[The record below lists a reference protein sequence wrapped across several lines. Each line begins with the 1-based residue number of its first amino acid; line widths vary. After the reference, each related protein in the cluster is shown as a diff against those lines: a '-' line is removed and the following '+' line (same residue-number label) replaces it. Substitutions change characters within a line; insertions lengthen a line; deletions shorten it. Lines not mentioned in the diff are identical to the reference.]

1 MRHWQHENKLGA
13 MLKSP
18 SPDLETKPDNKPKPK
33 RRRRIRD
40 ARKLFAR
47 LRAALASGAASLPDI
62 ALLVAQELP
71 ADAVAIYV
79 ARAGEFLELAATYGL
94 NISAVGR
101 TRLRI
106 GEGIIGMVA
115 SSGDALNLPDAQNH
129 PRFAYRS
136 EIGEEPFA
144 SMLAM
149 PVKRAGR
156 ILGVIALQNRQPRLF
171 APVEV
176 ESVATVAMLLAEIL
190 SSAGATDLPEEGL
203 GDALPRRY
211 AGHVLSPGIARGPI
225 LPYGAAP
232 PIKQLLTDDPDAEL
246 ERLDKAVDKA
256 NKSLDGLISAS
267 LPGGSAPR
275 DVLEA
280 YRMVAQSA
288 GWLTRVREAINDGLT
303 AETAVDKISRDLRER
318 MRKIADPYLRE
329 RLADIEDMIGRLM
342 VALGGA
348 AAKPERADGM
358 LLLVRRLGPA
368 DLLDWHAR
376 GIAGI
381 AIEEASP
388 SGHAAILARALGLPA
403 LQVDRGAVEAAHQG
417 DEALLDAEGAT
428 LILRPE
434 PEVIQVYDR
443 ALAARSVR
451 AAELAKY
458 RDMPAVTLD
467 GTAISLMLNVGLA
480 LELDQLERTG
490 ADGIGLY
497 RTEIAAL
504 AAGGL
509 PDVAAQAAEYARVLD
524 RAKGRRV
531 QFRTLDLGADKLL
544 PGETNAGEENPAMGW
559 RSLRVGLD
567 RPAILRRQLRA
578 LLLGAQ
584 GRPLSIMFP
593 MVATVEEFRAA
604 RDLLDAEVARVRPA
618 PELLECGTMIE
629 VPSLLFQLPGLL
641 AEADFVSVGTNDLM
655 QFLFA
660 ADRGTP
666 ELADRYDTLSA
677 PVLELLER
685 LAAACNEAG
694 VPLSV
699 CGEAAG
705 RPLDALAFTAIGVTT
720 LSMSGNAIL
729 PVKAMLAAV
738 DLNNFRPVLR
748 ELRRAG
754 AAGGSIREPLTSWA
768 REHHLPV

>member
-1 MRHWQHENKLGA
+1 

-40 ARKLFAR
+40 ARKLFTR

-94 NISAVGR
+94 NVNAVGR

-106 GEGIIGMVA
+106 GEGIIGIVA

-129 PRFAYRS
+129 PRFAYKS

-190 SSAGATDLPEEGL
+190 SGAGATNLPEEGL
-203 GDALPRRY
+203 GDSLPRRY

-246 ERLDKAVDKA
+246 VRLNKAVDKA
-256 NKSLDGLISAS
+256 NKNLDGLISGS
-267 LPGGSAPR
+267 LPGGNASR

-288 GWLTRVREAINDGLT
+288 GWLSRVKEAINDGLT

-368 DLLDWHAR
+368 DLLDWHSR

-403 LQVDRGAVEAAHQG
+403 LQVDRGAVEAAHEG
-417 DEALLDAEGAT
+417 DEAILDAEGVT

-434 PEVIQVYDR
+434 PEVVQVYDR

-451 AAELAKY
+451 AAALATY
-458 RDMPAVTLD
+458 RDIPAITQD
-467 GTAISLMLNVGLA
+467 GTAVSLMLNVGLA

-604 RDLLDAEVARVRPA
+604 RDLLDAEAARVRPA
-618 PELLECGTMIE
+618 PEHLECGSMIE

-685 LAAACNEAG
+685 LAAACCEAG

-705 RPLDALAFTAIGVTT
+705 RPLDALAFAAIGVTT

-729 PVKAMLAAV
+729 PVKAMLAAA
-738 DLNNFRPVLR
+738 DLNSFRPILR
-748 ELRRAG
+748 ELRRTG

>member
-1 MRHWQHENKLGA
+1 
-13 MLKSP
+13 MLKTP
-18 SPDLETKPDNKPKPK
+18 ADEPKPK
-33 RRRRIRD
+33 RKRSRRIKD

-47 LRAALASGAASLPDI
+47 LRESLASGAASLPDI
-62 ALLVAQELP
+62 ASLVANELP

-79 ARAGEFLELAATYGL
+79 ARAGEFLELAATQGL
-94 NISAVGR
+94 NVSAVGR

-115 SSGDALNLPDAQNH
+115 SSGDFLNLPDAQNH
-129 PRFAYRS
+129 PRYAYRA
-136 EIGEEPFA
+136 ETGEDPFA

-156 ILGVIALQNRQPRLF
+156 ILGVIALLNRQPRLF
-171 APVEV
+171 APLEV
-176 ESVATVAMLLAEIL
+176 ESVATIAMLLAEIL
-190 SSAGATDLPEEGL
+190 VRAGATDLPEEGL
-203 GDALPRRY
+203 GDSLPRRY
-211 AGHVLSPGIARGPI
+211 AGHVLAGGIARGPI

-232 PIKQLLTDDPDAEL
+232 PIAQLLTDDPEFEL
-246 ERLDKAVDKA
+246 ERLDRAVETA
-256 NKSLDGLISAS
+256 NRSLDGLIAAS
-267 LPGGSAPR
+267 LPGGSASR

-280 YRMVAQSA
+280 YRMVAQSS
-288 GWLTRVREAINDGLT
+288 GWLSRVKAAINDGLT
-303 AETAVDKISRDLRER
+303 AETAVDRIARDLRER
-318 MRKIADPYLRE
+318 MRKITDPYLRE
-329 RLADIEDMIGRLM
+329 RLADIEDMIGRLLL
-342 VALGGA
+342 ALGGG
-348 AAKPERADGM
+348 AAKPERADGF

-381 AIEEASP
+381 AIEDASS

-403 LQVDRGAVEAAHQG
+403 LQVDRGAVEAAHAG
-417 DEALLDAEGAT
+417 DDALLDAEGGT

-451 AAELAKY
+451 AAALAKY
-458 RDMPAVTLD
+458 RDIPATTQD

-504 AAGGL
+504 AAGGI
-509 PDVAAQAAEYARVLD
+509 PDVAAQAAEYSRVLD
-524 RAKGRRV
+524 RAGGRRV
-531 QFRTLDLGADKLL
+531 QFRTLDLGADKML
-544 PGETNAGEENPAMGW
+544 PGENNNDEENPAMGW
-559 RSLRVGLD
+559 RSLRVALD

-584 GRPLSIMFP
+584 GRPLSVMFP

-604 RDLLDAEVARVRPA
+604 RDLLETEAARIRPA
-618 PELLECGTMIE
+618 PAQLEAGTMLEI
-629 VPSLLFQLPGLL
+629 PSLLFQLPCLL
-641 AEADFVSVGTNDLM
+641 AEADFISVGTNDLL

-677 PVLELLER
+677 PVLEMLER
-685 LAAACNEAG
+685 LVMACEEAG
-694 VPLSV
+694 VPLSI

-705 RPLDALAFTAIGVTT
+705 RPLDALAFAAVGVTT

-729 PVKAMLAAV
+729 PVKALLAAA
-738 DLNNFRPVLR
+738 DLTTLRSVLR

-754 AAGGSIREPLTSWA
+754 AAGGSIRDPLTGWA
-768 REHHLPV
+768 REHNLPV

>member
-1 MRHWQHENKLGA
+1 

>member
-1 MRHWQHENKLGA
+1 MMPRMPK
-13 MLKSP
+13 
-18 SPDLETKPDNKPKPK
+18 DLEPSVTTSGVTAPGAKPVRPK
-33 RRRRIRD
+33 REPRIRD
-40 ARKLFAR
+40 TRRLFAR
-47 LRAALASGAASLPDI
+47 LREALASGAASLPDI
-62 ALLVAQELP
+62 ASLVAKELP
-71 ADAVAIYV
+71 ADACAIYV
-79 ARAGEFLELAATYGL
+79 TRAGEILELAATYGL
-94 NISAVGR
+94 NINAVGR
-101 TRLRI
+101 VRLRL

-115 SSGDALNLPDAQNH
+115 ASGDAMNLPDAQNH
-129 PRFAYRS
+129 PGFAYRS
-136 EIGEEPFA
+136 EIGEERFA
-144 SMLAM
+144 SLFAM

-156 ILGVIALQNRQPRLF
+156 ILGVIAVQSEQPRLF
-171 APVEV
+171 GDMEV
-176 ESVATVAMLLAEIL
+176 ESIATVAMLLAEIL
-190 SSAGATDLPEEGL
+190 ARAGATNLPEQGFS
-203 GDALPRRY
+203 DTLPRRY
-211 AGHVLSPGIARGPI
+211 AGYVLSAGIARGTI
-225 LPYGAAP
+225 LTYGATAP
-232 PIKQLLTDDPDAEL
+232 IAQLLTDDPAAEL
-246 ERLDKAVDKA
+246 KRLDRAVDGA
-256 NKSLDGLISAS
+256 NKTLDGLIAAS
-267 LPGGSAPR
+267 LPGGNAPR
-275 DVLEA
+275 DVLDA

-288 GWLTRVREAINDGLT
+288 GWLGRVKDAIKDGLT
-303 AETAVDKISRDLRER
+303 AETAVDKIARELRER
-318 MRKIADPYLRE
+318 MRRITDPYLRE
-329 RLADIEDMIGRLM
+329 RLADIEDMIGRLL

-348 AAKPERADGM
+348 KAKPARADGAI
-358 LLLVRRLGPA
+358 LLVRRLGPA
-368 DLLDWHAR
+368 DLLDWHSR
-376 GIAGI
+376 GIAAV

-403 LQVDRGAVEAAHQG
+403 LQVDRGAVEAANEG

-434 PEVIQVYDR
+434 PDVVQVYDR
-443 ALAARSVR
+443 ALAARSER
-451 AAELAKY
+451 AVALLAY
-458 RDMPAVTLD
+458 RDRPAITKD
-467 GTAISLMLNVGLA
+467 GVNLKLMLNVGLTM
-480 LELDQLERTG
+480 ELDQLERTG

-504 AAGGL
+504 AAGGI
-509 PDVAAQAAEYARVLD
+509 PDVAAQAAEYGRVLD
-524 RAKGRRV
+524 RAKGRLV

-544 PGETNAGEENPAMGW
+544 PGETGQGEENPAMGW

-604 RDLLDAEVARVRPA
+604 RDLLEAEAARIRPA
-618 PELLECGTMIE
+618 PSSLMAGSMLE
-629 VPSLLFQLPGLL
+629 VPALLFQLPGLL

-685 LAAACNEAG
+685 LVIACEDAH

-705 RPLDALAFTAIGVTT
+705 RPLDALAFAAVGVTT

-729 PVKAMLAAV
+729 PVKALLAET
-738 DLNNFRPVLR
+738 DLESFRPILR
-748 ELRRAG
+748 DLRRSG
-754 AAGGSIREPLTSWA
+754 AAGGSIREPLTAWA
-768 REHHLPV
+768 RDRNLPI

>member
-1 MRHWQHENKLGA
+1 
-13 MLKSP
+13 MLKSV
-18 SPDLETKPDNKPKPK
+18 PDQELKETKPKAK

-40 ARKLFAR
+40 ARKLFAK
-47 LRAALASGAASLPDI
+47 LREALASGAAGLPDI
-62 ALLVAQELP
+62 ASIIAHELP

-94 NISAVGR
+94 NVSAVGR
-101 TRLRI
+101 IRLRI

-115 SSGDALNLPDAQNH
+115 SSGDALNLADAQNH
-129 PRFAYRS
+129 PRFAYKA
-136 EIGEEPFA
+136 EIGEERFA
-144 SMLAM
+144 SMLAV

-156 ILGVIALQNRQPRLF
+156 ILGVIALQNRQPSTF

-176 ESVATVAMLLAEIL
+176 ESIATVAMLLAEIL
-190 SSAGATDLPEEGL
+190 ATAGATNLPEEGL

-232 PIKQLLTDDPDAEL
+232 PIRQLLTDDPEAEL
-246 ERLDKAVDKA
+246 KRLDKAVDTA
-256 NKSLDGLISAS
+256 NKNLDGLISAS
-267 LPGGSAPR
+267 LPGGNASR

-288 GWLTRVREAINDGLT
+288 GWLTRVKEAIGDGLT

-348 AAKPERADGM
+348 AAKPERADGV
-358 LLLVRRLGPA
+358 LILVRRMGPA

-381 AIEEASP
+381 AIEEASA

-403 LQVDRGAVEAAHQG
+403 LQVERGAVEAAHEG
-417 DEALLDAEGAT
+417 DEAILDAEGAT

-434 PEVIQVYDR
+434 PEVVQVYDR
-443 ALAARSVR
+443 ALAARTVR
-451 AAELAKY
+451 AAALTKY
-458 RDMPAVTLD
+458 RDMPATTQD
-467 GTAISLMLNVGLA
+467 GTTVSLMLNVGLA

-509 PDVAAQAAEYARVLD
+509 PDVAAQAAEYGRVLD
-524 RAKGRRV
+524 RARGRRV

-544 PGETNAGEENPAMGW
+544 PGESNQGEENPAMGW

-584 GRPLSIMFP
+584 GRPLTVMFP

-604 RDLLDAEVARVRPA
+604 RDLLEAEAARIRPA
-618 PELLECGTMIE
+618 PETLECGTMIE
-629 VPSLLFQLPGLL
+629 VPSLLSCR
-641 AEADFVSVGTNDLM
+641 SVPM
-655 QFLFA
+655 
-660 ADRGTP
+660 
-666 ELADRYDTLSA
+666 
-677 PVLELLER
+677 
-685 LAAACNEAG
+685 
-694 VPLSV
+694 
-699 CGEAAG
+699 
-705 RPLDALAFTAIGVTT
+705 I
-720 LSMSGNAIL
+720 
-729 PVKAMLAAV
+729 
-738 DLNNFRPVLR
+738 
-748 ELRRAG
+748 
-754 AAGGSIREPLTSWA
+754 
-768 REHHLPV
+768 

>member
-1 MRHWQHENKLGA
+1 MR
-13 MLKSP
+13 
-18 SPDLETKPDNKPKPK
+18 DT
-33 RRRRIRD
+33 RR
-40 ARKLFAR
+40 LFAR
-47 LRAALASGAASLPDI
+47 LREALASGVASLPDI
-62 ALLVAQELP
+62 AGLVAQELP
-71 ADAVAIYV
+71 ADACAIYI
-79 ARAGEFLELAATYGL
+79 ARAGEILELAATYGL
-94 NISAVGR
+94 NVNAVGR
-101 TRLRI
+101 TRLRV

-115 SSGDALNLPDAQNH
+115 SSGDALNLPDAHNH
-129 PRFAYRS
+129 PRFVYRA
-136 EIGEEPFA
+136 EIGEDKLA
-144 SMLAM
+144 SLLAM

-156 ILGVIALQNRQPRLF
+156 ILGVLAVQTVQPKLF
-171 APVEV
+171 MPVEV
-176 ESVATVAMLLAEIL
+176 ESVATVAMLLGEIL
-190 SSAGATDLPEEGL
+190 ARAGATDLPQEGL
-203 GDALPRRY
+203 GDSLPRRY
-211 AGHVLSPGIARGPI
+211 AGHVLAPGIARGPI

-232 PIKQLLTDDPDAEL
+232 PIARLLTDDPAAEL
-246 ERLDKAVDKA
+246 VRLDAAVEAA
-256 NKSLDGLISAS
+256 NKSLDRLITAS
-267 LPGGSAPR
+267 LPGGNASR
-275 DVLEA
+275 DVLDA

-288 GWLTRVREAINDGLT
+288 GWLTQVRQAIGDGLT
-303 AETAVDKISRDLRER
+303 AETAVDKVARNLRER
-318 MRKIADPYLRE
+318 MRRIADPYLRE
-329 RLADIEDMIGRLM
+329 RLADIEDMVGRLM
-342 VALGGA
+342 EALGGVA
-348 AAKPERADGM
+348 PKPERADGA

-376 GIAGI
+376 GIAGV

-403 LQVDRGAVEAAHQG
+403 LQVDRGAVEAAHAG

-434 PEVIQVYDR
+434 PEVIQVYER
-443 ALAARSVR
+443 AIENRSIRAAALAA
-451 AAELAKY
+451 Y
-458 RDMPAVTLD
+458 RDLPAVTRD
-467 GTAISLMLNVGLA
+467 GTPVCLMMNVGLA
-480 LELDQLERTG
+480 LELDQLDRTG

-504 AAGGL
+504 AAGGI
-509 PDVAAQAAEYARVLD
+509 PDMAGQAAEYGRVLD

-544 PGETNAGEENPAMGW
+544 PGETSQGEENPAMGW

-604 RDLLDAEVARVRPA
+604 RDLLENEAARIRPA
-618 PELLECGTMIE
+618 PERLEAGSMIE

-641 AEADFVSVGTNDLM
+641 AEADFVSIGTNDLM

-677 PVLELLER
+677 PVLELVER
-685 LAAACNEAG
+685 LVTACNEAA
-694 VPLSV
+694 VPLSI

-705 RPLDALAFTAIGVTT
+705 RPLDALAFAALGATT
-720 LSMSGNAIL
+720 LSMSGTAIL
-729 PVKAMLAAV
+729 PVKALLVAA
-738 DLNNFRPVLR
+738 DLDVFRPVLR

-754 AAGGSIREPLTSWA
+754 AAGGSIREPLMAWA
-768 REHHLPV
+768 RENNLPV

>member
-1 MRHWQHENKLGA
+1 
-13 MLKSP
+13 MLKSATP
-18 SPDLETKPDNKPKPK
+18 EQPPRKPK
-33 RRRRIRD
+33 RRRFRD
-40 ARKLFAR
+40 ARKMFAR
-47 LRAALASGAASLPDI
+47 LREALASGAASLPDI
-62 ALLVAQELP
+62 ATLVCQELP
-71 ADAVAIYV
+71 ADACAIYV
-79 ARAGEFLELAATYGL
+79 ARAGEFLELAATHGL
-94 NISAVGR
+94 NVSAVGR

-106 GEGIIGMVA
+106 GEGIIGIVA
-115 SSGDALNLPDAQNH
+115 SSGDALNLADAQNH
-129 PRFAYRS
+129 PRFAYKS
-136 EIGEEPFA
+136 EIGEEDFTA
-144 SMLAM
+144 MLAM

-156 ILGVIALQNRQPRLF
+156 ILGVIALQNRQPKPFTPL
-171 APVEV
+171 EV

-190 SSAGATDLPEEGL
+190 ARAGATNLPEEGL
-203 GDALPRRY
+203 GDSLPRRY
-211 AGHVLSPGIARGPI
+211 AGHILAPGITRGTI
-225 LPYGAAP
+225 LAYGAAP
-232 PIKQLLTDDPDAEL
+232 PIVHLLTDDPDAEL
-246 ERLDKAVDKA
+246 KRLNRAVDLA
-256 NKSLDGLISAS
+256 NRSLDGLIAAS
-267 LPGGSAPR
+267 LPGGNAPR
-275 DVLEA
+275 DVLDA

-288 GWLTRVREAINDGLT
+288 GWLTRVKEAISDGLT
-303 AETAVDKISRDLRER
+303 AETAVDKVARDLRER

-348 AAKPERADGM
+348 APKPERADGF

-376 GIAGI
+376 GIMGV
-381 AIEEASP
+381 AIEEASA

-403 LQVDRGAVEAAHQG
+403 LQVERGAVEAAHAG
-417 DEALLDAEGAT
+417 DEALIDAEGGT

-434 PEVIQVYDR
+434 PEVVQVYDR
-443 ALAARSVR
+443 ALFARSIR
-451 AAELAKY
+451 TAELAKY
-458 RDMPAVTLD
+458 RDLPARTRD
-467 GTAISLMLNVGLA
+467 GTVISLMLNVGLA
-480 LELDQLERTG
+480 MELDQLDRTG

-509 PDVAAQAAEYARVLD
+509 PDVAAQAAEYAKVLD

-544 PGETNAGEENPAMGW
+544 PGEAGPTEENPAMGW

-593 MVATVEEFRAA
+593 MVATVEEFRLA
-604 RDLLDAEVARVRPA
+604 RDLLEAEAARIRPA
-618 PELLECGTMIE
+618 PEILEAGTMIE

-677 PVLELLER
+677 PVLEMIER
-685 LAAACNEAG
+685 LATACAEAK
-694 VPLSV
+694 VPLSI

-705 RPLDALAFTAIGVTT
+705 RPLDALAFAAVGVTT

-729 PVKAMLAAV
+729 PVKAMLAAA
-738 DLNNFRPVLR
+738 DLTTFRPILR

-754 AAGGSIREPLTSWA
+754 AAGGSIREPLAGWA
-768 REHHLPV
+768 REHNLPV